1 MSGLLNTKSYNI
13 KDSVFDGETE
23 AIMYITKDI
32 YLDAYIVAIPVITF
46 SWGIIDERD
55 YDYLLNST
63 NIFGDKD
70 KQERLVKVIKQAV
83 LEFESI

>member
-46 SWGIIDERD
+46 YYR
-55 YDYLLNST
+55 
-63 NIFGDKD
+63 
-70 KQERLVKVIKQAV
+70 
-83 LEFESI
+83 